1 MFYNLEGIPMKALEP
16 DPILNGLAE
25 SNHKLQHTFFKYQF
39 AIILE
44 VEVGLET
51 TPRAS
56 YQQGSGLSI
65 TTVSCSIIIRYLR
78 GSALALFM
86 QS

>member
-1 MFYNLEGIPMKALEP
+1 MLN
-16 DPILNGLAE
+16 PILNGLAE
-25 SNHKLQHTFFKYQF
+25 SNHKLRHTFSKYQF

-44 VEVGLET
+44 VALKT
-51 TPRAS
+51 TLRALS
-56 YQQGSGLSI
+56 KQGSGLSL
-65 TTVSCSIIIRYLR
+65 TTVSCSIIIRCLR